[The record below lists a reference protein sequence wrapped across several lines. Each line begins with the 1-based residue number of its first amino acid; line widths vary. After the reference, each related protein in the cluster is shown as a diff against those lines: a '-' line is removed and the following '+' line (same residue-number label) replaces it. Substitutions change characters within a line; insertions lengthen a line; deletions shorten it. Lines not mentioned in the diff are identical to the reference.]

1 MKIFFKTLFIFLCFI
16 FFQGSFANN
25 VPADIFTSENYIQN
39 HHENIVL
46 TSETMRGLEIF
57 SQEGDANQQ
66 FSQGRFLGT
75 YSNQNADNIYLDNN
89 SEIAGENIHNL
100 STCFK
105 SEILIRAP

>member
-1 MKIFFKTLFIFLCFI
+1 MKIFFKTLFIFL
-16 FFQGSFANN
+16 QGAFVNDVHS
-25 VPADIFTSENYIQN
+25 DIFTSENYIQN

-57 SQEGDANQQ
+57 SQEGDGNQQ

-89 SEIAGENIHNL
+89 PEIAGGNIHNL
-100 STCFK
+100 STCLK

>member
-1 MKIFFKTLFIFLCFI
+1 MKIFLKTLFIFLCFI

-25 VPADIFTSENYIQN
+25 VPADIFTY
-39 HHENIVL
+39 ENIVL

-89 SEIAGENIHNL
+89 SEIAGGNIHNL
-100 STCFK
+100 STCLK

>member
-16 FFQGSFANN
+16 FLQGAFVNDVHS
-25 VPADIFTSENYIQN
+25 DIFTSENYIQN
-39 HHENIVL
+39 HHENIIL

-57 SQEGDANQQ
+57 SQEGDGNQQ
-66 FSQGRFLGT
+66 FSQSRCFGAH
-75 YSNQNADNIYLDNN
+75 SNQNADNIYLNDNP
-89 SEIAGENIHNL
+89 EIAGANIHNL

>member
-16 FFQGSFANN
+16 FLQGAFVNDVHS
-25 VPADIFTSENYIQN
+25 DIFTSENYIQN
-39 HHENIVL
+39 HENIVL

-57 SQEGDANQQ
+57 SQEGDGNQQ

-89 SEIAGENIHNL
+89 PEIAGGNIHNL
-100 STCFK
+100 STCLK

>member
-1 MKIFFKTLFIFLCFI
+1 MLKLNFRNTDSMIIGEENGLNLSVEF
-16 FFQGSFANN
+16 
-25 VPADIFTSENYIQN
+25 ENYIQN

-57 SQEGDANQQ
+57 SQEGDGNQQ

-89 SEIAGENIHNL
+89 PEIAGGNIHNL
-100 STCFK
+100 STCLK

>member
-1 MKIFFKTLFIFLCFI
+1 MKIFLKTLFIFLCFI

-66 FSQGRFLGT
+66 FSQVLISG
-75 YSNQNADNIYLDNN
+75 I
-89 SEIAGENIHNL
+89 IPP
-100 STCFK
+100 STK
-105 SEILIRAP
+105 DGSSPV